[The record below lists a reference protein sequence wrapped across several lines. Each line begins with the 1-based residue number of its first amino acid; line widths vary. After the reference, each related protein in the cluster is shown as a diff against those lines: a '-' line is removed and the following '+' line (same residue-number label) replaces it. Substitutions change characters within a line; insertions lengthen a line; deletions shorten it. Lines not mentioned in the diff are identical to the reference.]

1 MRDDTHLGHR
11 SGAELLLRY
20 LQRERENLVATLE
33 GLGDYDVRRPMTPTG
48 TSLLGLVKHMAS
60 VEIAYLGDCV
70 GRSLESPLPWDN
82 EQGYEQS
89 ADMWAK
95 ADESREWILD
105 LYRRSWTHGDESVR
119 TLGLEAGAT
128 VPWWPENRRDT
139 TLGYVV
145 VHLLAETAHTPGTPT
160 SCARPSTAAR
170 ARTGTRSVTRPGG
183 EPTSRGCR
191 LRRTS
196 TAAESGRAAD
206 GPIAPGRSSP
216 SRARR
221 PCATGRTTR
230 RCASGPPRSRRG

>member
-105 LYRRSWTHGDESVR
+105 LYRRSWAHGDESVR

-128 VPWWPENRRDT
+128 VPWWPENRRDA

-145 VHLLAETAHTPGTPT
+145 VHLLAETAHHAGH
-160 SCARPSTAAR
+160 ADI
-170 ARTGTRSVTRPGG
+170 
-183 EPTSRGCR
+183 
-191 LRRTS
+191 LRETID
-196 TAAESGRAAD
+196 GRAGTDRDQVGDEAWWRAHVARVQAAAD
-206 GPIAPGRSSP
+206 VH
-216 SRARR
+216 RR
-221 PCATGRTTR
+221 
-230 RCASGPPRSRRG
+230 